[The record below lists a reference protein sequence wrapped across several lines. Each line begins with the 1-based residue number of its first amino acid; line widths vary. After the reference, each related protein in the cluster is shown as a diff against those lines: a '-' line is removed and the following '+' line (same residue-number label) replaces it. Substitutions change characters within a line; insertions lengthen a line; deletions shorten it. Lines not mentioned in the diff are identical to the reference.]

1 MICFCKRLMFH
12 VREDGQ
18 KKHLRQVLK
27 DGPLLIRLHDSPCLG
42 KALFQTISSQ
52 EIFQTLG
59 KGAKGNS
66 GDSSHDA
73 ASSKTSDGNMPY
85 SWASPRM
92 MARSFGWALMYL
104 TKWGRRP
111 SKICAQEFLQVTC
124 CSAFL
129 PICVEVLKAGKK
141 RNFQVSS
148 VASPPE
154 AECLAWPPRPAMQSP
169 SPVSKKQSYMNPN
182 RTFQ

>member
-124 CSAFL
+124 RSAFL

-141 RNFQVSS
+141 EISWFLQRQVLRRLNALPGRQDPQCNLPPLCQRSS
-148 VASPPE
+148 
-154 AECLAWPPRPAMQSP
+154 RI
-169 SPVSKKQSYMNPN
+169 
-182 RTFQ
+182 